1 MQENAIAITRNLAS
15 SGEFRKGCVALGG
28 VDMAYEAM
36 ARHTTAVGV
45 QVSRHALYVRAC
57 ACATMKWGD
66 NPLRNHVQLPA
77 LWVRV
82 NS

>member
-45 QVSRHALYVRAC
+45 QVSRHALAAVCVCVLVRA
-57 ACATMKWGD
+57 
-66 NPLRNHVQLPA
+66 RQ
-77 LWVRV
+77 
-82 NS
+82 